1 MSPRLLI
8 AVSLL
13 ALAMPAHSAAQ
24 RAPAAEPVAELSRC
38 RGIPES
44 AARLACYDQAADNLT
59 RAIAAKQVVV
69 LDRNDVRKTR
79 RSLFGF
85 SLPQLPFFGK
95 DSDEAPEAK
104 EIKGKLA
111 SARELGYGKWRVRL
125 EEGAVW
131 ETTEAASGSV
141 DPRAGDEVTIRK
153 AALGSYFLKF
163 GSSRGVRAKRV
174 N

>member
-8 AVSLL
+8 VLLL
-13 ALAMPAHSAAQ
+13 ALALPAHAAAQ
-24 RAPAAEPVAELSRC
+24 RSRAAEPVAELSRC

-44 AARLACYDQAADNLT
+44 ATRLACYDQAADSLT

-69 LDRNDVRKTR
+69 LDRDDVRKTR

-85 SLPQLPFFGK
+85 TLPQLPFFGGGN
-95 DSDEAPEAK
+95 DEPPEAK
-104 EIKGKLA
+104 EIKAKLA

-131 ETTEAASGSV
+131 ETTEAVSGST
-141 DPRAGDEVTIRK
+141 PEAGQEVSIRK

-163 GSSRGVRAKRV
+163 GSTRAVRAKRV